1 MQNTYKTK
9 AGAFLYYLWKE
20 FVRIKTNI
28 VVFKKALQIKFGLPL
43 TVDNTP
49 RITLSMVVRN
59 EADKFLRKMLL
70 ACIEYVDDV

>member
-1 MQNTYKTK
+1 M
-9 AGAFLYYLWKE
+9 YYLWKE

-70 ACIEYVDDV
+70 ACIEYG